1 MKLKNY
7 AYRCMAVVCAIVA
20 VACVDEDFSFDKVSK
35 EVSVIDGKTT
45 LPIGSLEKQTLGS
58 LLGADTELPAGFV
71 KNEDGSY
78 TFTDGME
85 PESAGLGD
93 FDLSQLT
100 SFTLDR
106 MASEFDVE
114 LPSLSFDAPALKVD
128 AQTPINT
135 DIAPVQDFLTTVNSY
150 GVPVDTTEG
159 TIPDNLEDLLQYFW
173 SDFEWPSFETS
184 YSETYN
190 DKFTFDVPEQIAGVN
205 KIYFERVDENGPDG
219 APFRLSVDLNG
230 LAGISNGG
238 DVVIK
243 LSMPENVKF
252 KTNKDKDED
261 PPVDSYKETITVV
274 PGQSNIDFEIYFEYI
289 DASAVEVVDGKFD
302 MELGMTCEIGF
313 KFGTKAGYYNLN
325 QKPTIELYSEF
336 KLKDA
341 EVEFA
346 NNATIMDFELDEP
359 FDIQIP
365 NLPEQIKSINRIDLT
380 DDTALNIFIN
390 GFDALKESGEYIAID
405 MTLPDFIEFNV
416 PADARYSYDAENHKI
431 TTSLAAISD
440 GLEIGFDAID
450 FGEGYAPVN
459 GEVALTYQPKIKVY
473 FDSAQTVNIMSF
485 LPVDEA
491 TGEPIRK
498 LDIEAGLA
506 ETDVRLES
514 ISANIDLGDKG
525 AINES
530 IPLKDLQELN
540 ELPIAIEGS
549 GLSPVIIIEIV
560 NPITLAPEI
569 HAVITPVS
577 GDVRDEENKFAF
589 DAQIKAAQYVDGEVV
604 PATTKLVLGKSN
616 RAAEYPAEEGYSFH
630 AFDNIESLI
639 KTPVPDSID
648 LSASVVLPN
657 DGLVELHVSDS
668 LDIKFGYSIEMPLAF
683 DNTLGISYEDK
694 VPILDNGKS
703 PLADVA
709 ETEGIKVGDVA
720 IIAEFETTLPLELEV
735 TTTLYD
741 KDGNELPTKIGLTE
755 GGNII
760 KGSAD
765 GVTPEKSTLRLQ
777 FNLAD
782 ESGSLKELAD
792 IADVG
797 FKIAARCSAADGVV
811 AALRDEQYIAAE
823 LKLEI
828 DGGITV
834 DLGAL

>member
-58 LLGADTELPAGFV
+58 LLGADTELPEGFV

-78 TFTDGME
+78 TFTDRME

-100 SFTLDR
+100 SFTLER
-106 MASEFDVE
+106 MASEFEVE

-135 DIAPVQDFLTTVNSY
+135 DIAPVQSFLDQVRAC
-150 GVPVDTTEG
+150 GVQVDTNEG
-159 TIPDNLEDLLQYFW
+159 TIPEDIDVLLQYLW
-173 SDFEWPSFETS
+173 PDFEWPSFETS

-205 KIYFERVDENGPDG
+205 KIYFERVEENGPDG
-219 APFRLSVDLNG
+219 APFRLSVALNG

-238 DVVIK
+238 DVLIK
-243 LSMPENVKF
+243 LSMPDNVTF
-252 KTNKDKDED
+252 KTNKGDNS
-261 PPVDSYKETITVV
+261 VSSYSETIHVE
-274 PGQSNIDFEIYFEYI
+274 PGESNIDFEIYFEYI

-346 NNATIMDFELDEP
+346 NNATIMDFELEEP

-459 GEVALTYQPKIKVY
+459 GEVALTYQPEIKVY

-498 LDIEAGLA
+498 LDIEAGLD
-506 ETDVRLES
+506 ETVVGLES
-514 ISANIDLGDKG
+514 VSANIDLGDMG
-525 AINES
+525 NINKS
-530 IPLKDLQELN
+530 ISLEDLQELN

-549 GLSPVIIIEIV
+549 GLSPVIVIEIV

-569 HAVITPVS
+569 HAAITPVS

-639 KTPVPDSID
+639 KTPVPESID

-694 VPILDNGKS
+694 VSILDNGKS

-741 KDGNELPTKIGLTE
+741 KEGNELPTKIGLTE
-755 GGNII
+755 GGNIV

-782 ESGSLKELAD
+782 ENGSLKELAD

-834 DLGAL
+834 DLAEVI

>member
-78 TFTDGME
+78 TFTDRME

-100 SFTLDR
+100 SFTLER
-106 MASEFDVE
+106 MASEFDVD

-135 DIAPVQDFLTTVNSY
+135 DIAPVQNFLAQVNSY
-150 GVPVDTTEG
+150 GIPVDTNEG
-159 TIPDNLEDLLQYFW
+159 TIPEDIDVLLQYLW
-173 SDFEWPSFETS
+173 PDFEWPSFETS

-205 KIYFERVDENGPDG
+205 KIYFERVEENGPDG
-219 APFRLSVDLNG
+219 APFRLSVALNG

-238 DVVIK
+238 DVLIK
-243 LSMPENVKF
+243 LSMPDNVTF
-252 KTNKDKDED
+252 KTNKGDNS
-261 PPVDSYKETITVV
+261 VSSYSETIHVE
-274 PGQSNIDFEIYFEYI
+274 PGESNIDFEIYFEYI
-289 DASAVEVVDGKFD
+289 DASAVEVVDGKFE

-346 NNATIMDFELDEP
+346 NNATILDFELEEP

-380 DDTALNIFIN
+380 DDTTLDIFIN

-459 GEVALTYQPKIKVY
+459 GEVALTYQPEIKVY

-498 LDIEAGLA
+498 LDIEAGLD
-506 ETDVRLES
+506 ETVVGLES
-514 ISANIDLGDKG
+514 VSANIDLGDMG
-525 AINES
+525 NINKS
-530 IPLKDLQELN
+530 ISLEDLQELN

-549 GLSPVIIIEIV
+549 GLSPVIVIEIV

-569 HAVITPVS
+569 HAAITPVS

-639 KTPVPDSID
+639 KTPVPESID

-694 VPILDNGKS
+694 VSILDNGKS

-741 KDGNELPTKIGLTE
+741 KEGNELPTKIGLTE
-755 GGNII
+755 GGNIV

-782 ESGSLKELAD
+782 ENGSLKELAD

-834 DLGAL
+834 DLAEVI

>member
-45 LPIGSLEKQTLGS
+45 LPIGSIEKQTLGS

-71 KNEDGSY
+71 KNENGSY
-78 TFTDGME
+78 TFADGME

-106 MASEFDVE
+106 MASEFEVE

-135 DIAPVQDFLTTVNSY
+135 DIGPVQVFLEQVSAK
-150 GVPVDTTEG
+150 GVPVDETEG
-159 TIPDNLEDLLQYFW
+159 TIPEDIDVLLQYLW
-173 SDFEWPSFETS
+173 PDFEWPSFETS

-190 DKFTFDVPEQIAGVN
+190 DKFTFNVPEQIAGVN
-205 KIYFERVDENGPDG
+205 KIYFERVGENALDG
-219 APFRLSVDLNG
+219 APFRLSVELNG
-230 LAGISNGG
+230 LAGISKGG
-238 DVVIK
+238 DVTIK
-243 LSMPENVKF
+243 LGMPENVKF
-252 KTNKDKDED
+252 KTNKGEK
-261 PPVDSYKETITVV
+261 PVDSYSETITVV

-313 KFGTKAGYYNLN
+313 EFGTKAGYYNLN

-346 NNATIMDFELDEP
+346 NNATIMDFELGEP

-416 PADARYSYDAENHKI
+416 PTDARYSYDAENHKI

-450 FGEGYAPVN
+450 FGDGYEPVN

-506 ETDVRLES
+506 ETLVGLES
-514 ISANIDLGDKG
+514 VSANIDLGDKG
-525 AINES
+525 DINES

-569 HAVITPVS
+569 HAAITPVS

-589 DAQIKAAQYVDGEVV
+589 NAQIKAAQYVDGEVV

-657 DGLVELHVSDS
+657 DGLVELHLSDS

-694 VPILDNGKS
+694 VSILDNGKS

-741 KDGNELPTKIGLTE
+741 KEGNELPTKIGLTE
-755 GGNII
+755 GGNIV

-765 GVTPEKSTLRLQ
+765 GVNPEKSTLRLQ

-797 FKIAARCSAADGVV
+797 FKIAARCAAADGVV

-834 DLGAL
+834 DLGALL

>member
-78 TFTDGME
+78 TFTDRME

-100 SFTLDR
+100 SFTLER
-106 MASEFDVE
+106 MASEFEVE

-135 DIAPVQDFLTTVNSY
+135 DIAPVQSFLDQVRAC
-150 GVPVDTTEG
+150 GVQVDTNEG
-159 TIPDNLEDLLQYFW
+159 TIPENLDVLLQIYW
-173 SDFEWPSFETS
+173 PDFEWPSFETS

-205 KIYFERVDENGPDG
+205 KIYFERVEENGPDG
-219 APFRLSVDLNG
+219 APFRLSVALNG

-238 DVVIK
+238 DVLIK
-243 LSMPENVKF
+243 LSMPDNVTF
-252 KTNKDKDED
+252 KTNKGDNS
-261 PPVDSYKETITVV
+261 VSSYSETIHVE
-274 PGQSNIDFEIYFEYI
+274 PGESNIDFEIYFEYI

-346 NNATIMDFELDEP
+346 NNATIMDFELEEP

-459 GEVALTYQPKIKVY
+459 GEVALTYQPEIKVY

-498 LDIEAGLA
+498 LDIEAGLD
-506 ETDVRLES
+506 ETVVGLES
-514 ISANIDLGDKG
+514 VSANIDLGDMG
-525 AINES
+525 NINKS
-530 IPLKDLQELN
+530 ISLEDLQELN

-549 GLSPVIIIEIV
+549 GLSPVIVIEIV

-569 HAVITPVS
+569 HAAITPVS

-639 KTPVPDSID
+639 KTPVPESID

-694 VPILDNGKS
+694 VSILDNGKS

-741 KDGNELPTKIGLTE
+741 KEGNELPTKIGLTE
-755 GGNII
+755 GGNIV

-782 ESGSLKELAD
+782 ENGSLKELAD

-834 DLGAL
+834 DLAEVI

>member
-78 TFTDGME
+78 TFTDRME

-100 SFTLDR
+100 SFTLER
-106 MASEFDVE
+106 MASEFEVE

-135 DIAPVQDFLTTVNSY
+135 DIAPVQNFLAQVNSY
-150 GVPVDTTEG
+150 GIPVDTNEG
-159 TIPDNLEDLLQYFW
+159 TIPENLDVLLQIYW
-173 SDFEWPSFETS
+173 PDFEWPSFETS

-205 KIYFERVDENGPDG
+205 KIYFERVEENGPDG

-238 DVVIK
+238 DVVIA
-243 LSMPENVKF
+243 LSMPDNVTF
-252 KTNKDKDED
+252 KTNKGDN
-261 PPVDSYKETITVV
+261 PVSSYSETIHVE
-274 PGQSNIDFEIYFEYI
+274 PGESNIDFEIYFEYI
-289 DASAVEVVDGKFD
+289 DASAVEVVDGKFE

-346 NNATIMDFELDEP
+346 NNATIMDFELEEP

-459 GEVALTYQPKIKVY
+459 GEVALTYQPEIKVY

-498 LDIEAGLA
+498 LDIEAGLD
-506 ETDVRLES
+506 ETVVGLES
-514 ISANIDLGDKG
+514 VSANIDLGDMG
-525 AINES
+525 NINKS
-530 IPLKDLQELN
+530 ISLDALQELN

-549 GLSPVIIIEIV
+549 GLSPVIVIEIV

-639 KTPVPDSID
+639 KTPVPESID

-694 VPILDNGKS
+694 VSILENGKS

-709 ETEGIKVGDVA
+709 ETEGVKVGDVA

-741 KDGNELPTKIGLTE
+741 KEGNELPTKIGLTE
-755 GGNII
+755 GGNIV

-834 DLGAL
+834 DLAEVI

>member
-45 LPIGSLEKQTLGS
+45 LPIGSIEKQTLGS

-78 TFTDGME
+78 TFSDRME

-100 SFTLDR
+100 SFTLDK
-106 MASEFDVE
+106 MASEFEVE

-135 DIAPVQDFLTTVNSY
+135 DIGPVQVFLEQVSAK
-150 GVPVDTTEG
+150 GVPVDETEG
-159 TIPDNLEDLLQYFW
+159 AIPEDIDVLLQYLW
-173 SDFEWPSFETS
+173 PDFEWPSFETS

-205 KIYFERVDENGPDG
+205 KIYFERVGENALDG
-219 APFRLSVDLNG
+219 APFRLSVKLNG
-230 LAGISNGG
+230 LAGISKGG
-238 DVVIK
+238 NVTIK
-243 LSMPENVKF
+243 LGMPENVKF
-252 KTNKDKDED
+252 KTNKGEY
-261 PPVDSYKETITVV
+261 PVDSYSETITVL

-346 NNATIMDFELDEP
+346 NNATIMDFELGEP

-380 DDTALNIFIN
+380 DDTALNVFIN

-416 PADARYSYDAENHKI
+416 PADARYSYDAEDHKI

-450 FGEGYAPVN
+450 FGDGYEPVN

-485 LPVDEA
+485 LPVNEA

-506 ETDVRLES
+506 ETLVGLES
-514 ISANIDLGDKG
+514 VSANIDLGDKG
-525 AINES
+525 DINES
-530 IPLKDLQELN
+530 IPLNDLQELN

-569 HAVITPVS
+569 HAAITPVS
-577 GDVRDEENKFAF
+577 GDVRDEENKFTF
-589 DAQIKAAQYVDGEVV
+589 NAQIKAAQYVDGEVV
-604 PATTKLVLGKSN
+604 PTTTKLVLGKSN

-683 DNTLGISYEDK
+683 DNSLGISYEDK
-694 VPILDNGKS
+694 VSILDNGKS

-741 KDGNELPTKIGLTE
+741 KEGNELPTKIGLTE
-755 GGNII
+755 GGNIV

-797 FKIAARCSAADGVV
+797 FKIEARCSAADGVV

-834 DLGAL
+834 DLGALL

>member
-58 LLGADTELPAGFV
+58 LLGADTELPEGFV

-78 TFTDGME
+78 TFSDRME

-100 SFTLDR
+100 SFTLER
-106 MASEFDVE
+106 MASEFEVE

-135 DIAPVQDFLTTVNSY
+135 DIAPVQNFLAQVNSY
-150 GVPVDTTEG
+150 GIPVDTNEG
-159 TIPDNLEDLLQYFW
+159 TIPENLDVLLQIYW
-173 SDFEWPSFETS
+173 PDFEWPSFETS

-205 KIYFERVDENGPDG
+205 KIYFERVEENGPDG

-238 DVVIK
+238 DVVIA
-243 LSMPENVKF
+243 LSMPDNVTF
-252 KTNKDKDED
+252 KTNKGDN
-261 PPVDSYKETITVV
+261 PVSSYLETIHVE
-274 PGQSNIDFEIYFEYI
+274 PGESNIDFEIYFEYI
-289 DASAVEVVDGKFD
+289 DASAVEVVDGKFE

-431 TTSLAAISD
+431 TTTLAAISD

-450 FGEGYAPVN
+450 FGEGYTPVN
-459 GEVALTYQPKIKVY
+459 GEVALTYQPEIKVY

-498 LDIEAGLA
+498 LDIEAGLDG
-506 ETDVRLES
+506 TDVGLES
-514 ISANIDLGDKG
+514 VSANIDLGDMG
-525 AINES
+525 NINKS
-530 IPLKDLQELN
+530 ISLDALQELN

-549 GLSPVIIIEIV
+549 GLSPVIVIEIV

-639 KTPVPDSID
+639 KTPVPESID

-694 VPILDNGKS
+694 VSILENGKS

-709 ETEGIKVGDVA
+709 ETEGVKVGDVA

-741 KDGNELPTKIGLTE
+741 KEGNELPTKIGLTE
-755 GGNII
+755 GGNIV

-765 GVTPEKSTLRLQ
+765 GVTHEKSTLRLQ

-834 DLGAL
+834 DLAEVI

>member
-58 LLGADTELPAGFV
+58 LLGSDAELPEGIV

-78 TFTDGME
+78 LFTDGKE
-85 PESAGLGD
+85 PTSAGLGD
-93 FDLSQLT
+93 IDLGELS
-100 SFTLDR
+100 SFTLER
-106 MASEFDVE
+106 MESEFDVD

-135 DIAPVQDFLTTVNSY
+135 DIAPVQDFLATVNSY

-159 TIPDNLEDLLQYFW
+159 TIPDNLDVALQYIW
-173 SDFEWPSFETS
+173 PDFVWPSFETS

-238 DVVIK
+238 DVVIA
-243 LSMPENVKF
+243 LSMPDNVTF
-252 KTNKDKDED
+252 KINKKDN
-261 PPVDSYKETITVV
+261 PVNSYSETIHVE

-302 MELGMTCEIGF
+302 MELGMTCEVGF

-325 QKPTIELYSEF
+325 QKPTIDLYSEF

-365 NLPEQIKSINRIDLT
+365 NLPEQIKSINRIELT
-380 DDTALNIFIN
+380 ENTALKLFID
-390 GFDALKESGEYIAID
+390 GFDALKESGEYISID
-405 MTLPDFIEFNV
+405 MTLPEFLDLEA
-416 PADARYSYDAENHKI
+416 PADAQYLYDAENHKI
-431 TTSLAAISD
+431 TTSLAAISE

-506 ETDVRLES
+506 ETVVGLES
-514 ISANIDLGDKG
+514 ISANIDLGDMG

-530 IPLKDLQELN
+530 IPLKDLQEIN
-540 ELPIAIEGS
+540 ELPIDIAGS
-549 GLSPVIIIEIV
+549 GLSPVIVIEIV

-569 HAVITPVS
+569 HASIAPIS
-577 GDVRDEENKFAF
+577 GDVRDEENALNI
-589 DAQIKAAQYVDGEVV
+589 DTEIKAAQYVDGVVV
-604 PATTKLVLGKSN
+604 PATTKLVLGKAN
-616 RAAEYPAEEGYSFH
+616 RAAEYPAEEGYTFLP
-630 AFDNIESLI
+630 FDNIENLI
-639 KTPVPDSID
+639 KTPIPECID
-648 LSASVVLPN
+648 VSASVTLPN
-657 DGLVELHVSDS
+657 DGLIELHLSDS
-668 LDIKFGYSIEMPLAF
+668 LDIQFGYSIEVPFAF
-683 DNTLGISYEDK
+683 DNSLGISYEDK
-694 VPILDNGKS
+694 VSILDNGKS
-703 PLADVA
+703 PLAGVA

-755 GGNII
+755 GGNIV
-760 KGSAD
+760 KGSKD
-765 GVTPEKSTLRLQ
+765 GDTPAKSTLRLQ
-777 FNLAD
+777 FDLAAED
-782 ESGSLKELAD
+782 GSLAELAD
-792 IADVG
+792 VAEIG
-797 FKIAARCSAADGVV
+797 FKIAARCSADDGVV
-811 AALRDEQYIAAE
+811 AALKETQYIAAE

-834 DLGAL
+834 DLGALL